1 MGTPFKLK
9 SGNASTFKNMGSSP
23 MRQEKHFLEKKTT
36 IPMEEHKG
44 GDPNYKP
51 KLKPEPKLKPIG
63 KNKEQNINK
72 PPKAKTKTKTKVTK
86 GDVLQTL
93 VVPNVDIKK
102 TVKVVK
108 HYGSKAVTKVKK
120 ANKKATK
127 YLNKG
132 SGIIPKVYGTVKKY
146 LKSDA

>member
-1 MGTPFKLK
+1 MATPFKLK

-23 MRQEKHFLEKKTT
+23 VRQEKHFLEKKTT

-51 KLKPEPKLKPIG
+51 KLKPEPKLKPLG

-72 PPKAKTKTKTKVTK
+72 PPKKKTKTTVSK
-86 GDVLQTL
+86 GDVIQTL
-93 VVPNVDIKK
+93 VAPNVNIPK
-102 TVKVVK
+102 TIKVVK
-108 HYGSKAVTKVKK
+108 HYTPPKVKK
-120 ANKKATK
+120 KVKDVISKGRSYYSKAKKW
-127 YLNKG
+127 
-132 SGIIPKVYGTVKKY
+132 